1 MDMSKLRFG
10 NLFKN
15 RSASLVIVLLIL
27 VAVFSAIN
35 PIYLS
40 LYNLI
45 DIIEQ
50 ATINGL
56 LAIGITFAIIT
67 GGIDLSIGSTMAVV
81 IVTTGKLLVSGVNM
95 WLCLVAGI
103 AMGAA
108 FGMINGFMVTK
119 MRLQPFIATL
129 GSMSVFRVVAY
140 ITTGGWPV
148 LRIPREFRNLVDGD
162 VLGNIP
168 ASVFLLFGFAA
179 ICHVILRH
187 TRQGTYFLAAGG
199 NEEATRLSGVNTN
212 RTRVIAYGITGVG
225 AALAGLVMLARLGT
239 GEPTAGQG
247 YETNAIAAAAIGGTS
262 MAGGRGSMIGTVLG
276 ALTLSALKVGLVVLG
291 VDTFWQYIAM
301 GSIIV
306 LAAYFEVI
314 QTSIESRMIRRAA
327 SSVVSK

>member
-1 MDMSKLRFG
+1 MSKLRFG

-129 GSMSVFRVVAY
+129 GSMSVFRGVAY

>member
-1 MDMSKLRFG
+1 MKSLRLG
-10 NLFKN
+10 RMFKN
-15 RSASLVIVLLIL
+15 RSMSLVVVLTVL
-27 VAVFSAIN
+27 VAVFSIIN

-40 LYNLI
+40 VYNLI

-56 LAIGITFAIIT
+56 LAVGITFAIIT

-81 IVTTGKLLVSGVNM
+81 IVTTGLMLVGGVNM
-95 WLCLVAGI
+95 WISLLAGI
-103 AMGAA
+103 LLG
-108 FGMINGFMVTK
+108 FTLGVFNGFLVTK
-119 MRLQPFIATL
+119 LKLQPFIATL
-129 GSMSVFRVVAY
+129 GTMSVFRGVAY
-140 ITTGGWPV
+140 ILTGGWPV
-148 LRIPREFRNLVDGD
+148 LKIPRAFRTLVDGD
-162 VLGNIP
+162 VIGKVP
-168 ASVFLLFGFAA
+168 VSVFLLFGFALL
-179 ICHVILRH
+179 CHMILRH

-212 RTRVIAYGITGVG
+212 RSRLYAYGLCGIG

-262 MAGGRGSMIGTVLG
+262 MAGGRGSMMGTVLG

-301 GSIIV
+301 GAIIV
-306 LAAYFEVI
+306 VAAYFEVI
-314 QTSIESRMIRRAA
+314 QSTLENRMSRLHVK
-327 SSVVSK
+327 S

>member
-1 MDMSKLRFG
+1 MKRIRLG
-10 NLFKN
+10 VLFRN
-15 RSASLVIVLLIL
+15 RTMSLVVVLVVLMAI
-27 VAVFSAIN
+27 FSALN

-40 LYNLI
+40 AYNLL

-81 IVTTGKLLVSGVNM
+81 IVVTGMMLVEGINTALCIAAGLL
-95 WLCLVAGI
+95 L
-103 AMGAA
+103 
-108 FGMINGFMVTK
+108 GFMLGVANGTFVTK

-129 GSMSVFRVVAY
+129 GTMSVYRGVAY
-140 ITTGGWPV
+140 IVTGGWPV
-148 LRIPREFRNLVDGD
+148 LRIPKNFRAMVDGD
-162 VLGNIP
+162 IIGKIP
-168 ASVFLLFGFAA
+168 VSVFILFGFAVL
-179 ICHVILRH
+179 CHLILRH

-199 NEEATRLSGVNTN
+199 NEEATRLSGVNTD
-212 RTRVIAYGITGVG
+212 RARQFAYGLCGVG

-262 MAGGRGSMIGTVLG
+262 MAGGRGDILGTVLG

-301 GSIIV
+301 GAIIIV
-306 LAAYFEVI
+306 AAYFEVI
-314 QTSIESRMIRRAA
+314 QMKLESRMSRLGKGA
-327 SSVVSK
+327 

>member
-1 MDMSKLRFG
+1 MKNM
-10 NLFKN
+10 NLIKIFKN
-15 RSASLVIVLLIL
+15 RSSSLMIVLVIL
-27 VAVFSAIN
+27 VAVFSILN

-81 IVTTGKLLVSGVNM
+81 IVTTGKMLVGGVNI
-95 WLCLVAGI
+95 WISIPAGI
-103 AMGAA
+103 IIGCL
-108 FGMINGFMVTK
+108 FGMFNGFLVTK

-129 GSMSVFRVVAY
+129 GTMSIFRGVAY

-148 LRIPREFRNLVDGD
+148 LRIPAAFRTLVDG
-162 VLGNIP
+162 NIIGKVP
-168 ASVFLLFGFAA
+168 ASVFLLFGFAV
-179 ICHVILRH
+179 ICHIVLRY

-199 NEEATRLSGVNTN
+199 NEEATRLSGVNTDKS
-212 RTRVIAYGITGVG
+212 RIIAYGISGIG

-262 MAGGRGSMIGTVLG
+262 MAGGRGSMLGTVLG

-301 GSIIV
+301 GAIIV
-306 LAAYFEVI
+306 VAAYFEVI
-314 QTSIESRMIRRAA
+314 QITLENRMSRLHRA
-327 SSVVSK
+327 SLTGPVK

>member
-1 MDMSKLRFG
+1 MSKLRFG

-129 GSMSVFRVVAY
+129 GSMSVFRGVAY
-140 ITTGGWPV
+140 IMTGGWPV

>member
-1 MDMSKLRFG
+1 MKRLSLNR
-10 NLFKN
+10 LFKN
-15 RSASLVIVLLIL
+15 RSSSLIVVLIII

-81 IVTTGKLLVSGVNM
+81 IVTTGKLLVGGVNM
-95 WLCLVAGI
+95 WLSLLVGI
-103 AMGAA
+103 LIGSL
-108 FGMINGFMVTK
+108 FGMFNGFMVTK

-129 GSMSVFRVVAY
+129 GSMSIFRGVAY
-140 ITTGGWPV
+140 IMTGGWPV
-148 LRIPREFRNLVDGD
+148 LRIPKEFRTLVDGD
-162 VLGNIP
+162 VLGNVP
-168 ASVFLLFGFAA
+168 ASVFLLFGFAV
-179 ICHVILRH
+179 ICHLILRH

-199 NEEATRLSGVNTN
+199 NEEATRLSGVNTH
-212 RTRVIAYGITGVG
+212 RSRIFAYGITGIG

-306 LAAYFEVI
+306 VAAYFEVI
-314 QTSIESRMIRRAA
+314 QTTLENRMSRLRKAVSAA
-327 SSVVSK
+327 AVK

>member
-1 MDMSKLRFG
+1 MRKLRFG
-10 NLFKN
+10 RLFKN
-15 RSASLVIVLLIL
+15 RSSSLIVVLIII

-81 IVTTGKLLVSGVNM
+81 IVTTGQLLVGGVNM
-95 WLCLVAGI
+95 WFCLLIGVM
-103 AMGAA
+103 MGGL

-129 GSMSVFRVVAY
+129 GTMSIFRGVAY
-140 ITTGGWPV
+140 IMTGGWPV
-148 LRIPREFRNLVDGD
+148 LKIPKDFRMLVDGD
-162 VLGNIP
+162 VIGKIP
-168 ASVFLLFGFAA
+168 ASVFLLFGFAV
-179 ICHVILRH
+179 ICHLILRH
-187 TRQGTYFLAAGG
+187 TRQGTYFLAVGG
-199 NEEATRLSGVNTN
+199 NDEATRLSGVNTHK
-212 RTRVIAYGITGVG
+212 TRILAYCITGIG

-262 MAGGRGSMIGTVLG
+262 MSGGRGSMIGTVLG

-306 LAAYFEVI
+306 VAAYFEVI
-314 QTSIESRMIRRAA
+314 QTTIESRMSRLQREV
-327 SSVVSK
+327 SSVETK

>member
-1 MDMSKLRFG
+1 MSKLRFG
-10 NLFKN
+10 NLFNN
-15 RSASLVIVLLIL
+15 RSSSLVIVLLIL

-129 GSMSVFRVVAY
+129 GSMSVFRGVAY
-140 ITTGGWPV
+140 IMTGGWPV